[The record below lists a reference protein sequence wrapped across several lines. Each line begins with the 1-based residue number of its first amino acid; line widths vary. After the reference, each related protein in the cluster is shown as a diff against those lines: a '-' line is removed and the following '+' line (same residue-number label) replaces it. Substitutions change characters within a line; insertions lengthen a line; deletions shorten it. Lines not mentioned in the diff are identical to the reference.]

1 MMRVR
6 DSGLKAA
13 AAIAL
18 GMLVAAAAPQQSLFL
33 KAEPGL
39 WEISRKGSAP
49 VKLCVVNPAVFAQY
63 EHRTTNCSRSIIRD
77 SGVMATVSYTCPG
90 GNFGQSEVSL
100 LTPRSIRVETQGIA
114 ANAPFSYT
122 FQARR
127 VGNCPGH

>member
-1 MMRVR
+1 MNRR
-6 DSGLKAA
+6 SEIGLKAGV
-13 AAIAL
+13 AIAL
-18 GMLVAAAAPQQSLFL
+18 ALVVAAAAPQSLFL

-49 VKLCVVNPAVFAQY
+49 VRLCIVNPAVFAQY
-63 EHRTTNCSRSIIRD
+63 EHRTANCSRAVIRD
-77 SGVMATVSYTCPG
+77 SGVAATISYTCPG